1 MGEGR
6 LKIDLILML
15 CGFLVMGD
23 AGGVSGRELLY
34 ELFNL
39 MGLFVPVRSWVVVW
53 AKGLLCRLMLVWRSS
68 CRLVV
73 FLPGVI

>member
-23 AGGVSGRELLY
+23 AGGVFGWALLY

-39 MGLFVPVRSWVVVW
+39 MGLFVPVHSWVVVW
-53 AKGLLCRLMLVWRSS
+53 A
-68 CRLVV
+68 
-73 FLPGVI
+73 